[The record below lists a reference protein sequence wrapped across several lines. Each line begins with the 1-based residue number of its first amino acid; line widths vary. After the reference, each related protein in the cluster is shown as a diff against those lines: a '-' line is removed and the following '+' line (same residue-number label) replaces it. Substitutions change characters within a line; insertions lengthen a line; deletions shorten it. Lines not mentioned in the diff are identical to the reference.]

1 MCNMKLRG
9 KQKRYL
15 RSEAHHLKPIFQIG
29 KDGLSEVWLDEVLK
43 ALDKRELLK
52 VNILQNSLVEVEDV
66 KEFIENNSDAQVI
79 QTIGNVLVLFKKSDK
94 AENQKISVKV
104 ADYKN

>member
-1 MCNMKLRG
+1 MKLRG

-15 RSEAHHLKPIFQIG
+15 RNEAHHLKPIFQIG

-104 ADYKN
+104 AEL

>member
-1 MCNMKLRG
+1 MKLRG

-29 KDGLSEVWLDEVLK
+29 KGGLSEVWLDEVLK

-104 ADYKN
+104 AEL

>member
-1 MCNMKLRG
+1 MKLRG

-79 QTIGNVLVLFKKSDK
+79 QTIGNVLVLFKKPDK

-104 ADYKN
+104 AEL

>member
-1 MCNMKLRG
+1 MKLRG

-52 VNILQNSLVEVEDV
+52 VNILQNSLVEVEDE

-104 ADYKN
+104 AEL

>member
-66 KEFIENNSDAQVI
+66 KEFIENNSDTQVI

-104 ADYKN
+104 AEL

>member
-1 MCNMKLRG
+1 MKLRG

-79 QTIGNVLVLFKKSDK
+79 QTIGNVLALFKKSDK
-94 AENQKISVKV
+94 AEN
-104 ADYKN
+104 

>member
-1 MCNMKLRG
+1 MKLRG

-94 AENQKISVKV
+94 AEKP
-104 ADYKN
+104 KNFSKSC

>member
-52 VNILQNSLVEVEDV
+52 VNILQNSLVEIEDV

-104 ADYKN
+104 AEL

>member
-79 QTIGNVLVLFKKSDK
+79 QTIGNVLVLFKKSNK

-104 ADYKN
+104 AEL

>member
-1 MCNMKLRG
+1 MKLRG

-52 VNILQNSLVEVEDV
+52 VNILQNSLVEIEDV

-79 QTIGNVLVLFKKSDK
+79 QTIGNVLVLFKKSGK
-94 AENQKISVKV
+94 AGNQKISVKV
-104 ADYKN
+104 AEL

>member
-1 MCNMKLRG
+1 MKLRG

-15 RSEAHHLKPIFQIG
+15 RSEAHHLEPIFQIG

-104 ADYKN
+104 AEL

>member
-1 MCNMKLRG
+1 MKLRG

-52 VNILQNSLVEVEDV
+52 VNILQNSLVEVEEV

-79 QTIGNVLVLFKKSDK
+79 QTIGNVLVLFKKSGK
-94 AENQKISVKV
+94 TENQKISVKV
-104 ADYKN
+104 AEL

>member
-1 MCNMKLRG
+1 MKLRG
-9 KQKRYL
+9 EQKRYL

-52 VNILQNSLVEVEDV
+52 VNILQNSLVEVEEV

-104 ADYKN
+104 AEL

>member
-104 ADYKN
+104 AGL

>member
-1 MCNMKLRG
+1 MKLRG

-52 VNILQNSLVEVEDV
+52 VNILQNSLVEVEEV

-79 QTIGNVLVLFKKSDK
+79 QTIGNVLVLFKKSCK
-94 AENQKISVKV
+94 A
-104 ADYKN
+104 

>member
-1 MCNMKLRG
+1 MKLRG

-15 RSEAHHLKPIFQIG
+15 RSGAHHLKPIFQIG

-104 ADYKN
+104 AEL

>member
-79 QTIGNVLVLFKKSDK
+79 QTIGNVLVLFKKSGK
-94 AENQKISVKV
+94 AGNQKISVKV
-104 ADYKN
+104 AEL

>member
-1 MCNMKLRG
+1 MKLRG

-29 KDGLSEVWLDEVLK
+29 KDGVSEVWLDEVLK

-104 ADYKN
+104 AEL

>member
-1 MCNMKLRG
+1 MKLRG

-79 QTIGNVLVLFKKSDK
+79 QTIVNVLVLFKKSDK

-104 ADYKN
+104 AEL

>member
-1 MCNMKLRG
+1 MKLRG

-66 KEFIENNSDAQVI
+66 KEFIEDNSDAQVI

-104 ADYKN
+104 AEL

>member
-1 MCNMKLRG
+1 MKLRG

-66 KEFIENNSDAQVI
+66 KEFIENNSDAQ
-79 QTIGNVLVLFKKSDK
+79 TIGNVLVLFKKSDK

-104 ADYKN
+104 AEL

>member
-1 MCNMKLRG
+1 MKLRG

-15 RSEAHHLKPIFQIG
+15 RSEAHHLKPIFHIG

-43 ALDKRELLK
+43 LLDKRELLK
-52 VNILQNSLVEVEDV
+52 VNILQNSLVEVEEV

-104 ADYKN
+104 AEL

>member
-1 MCNMKLRG
+1 MKLRG

-43 ALDKRELLK
+43 VLDKRELLK

-104 ADYKN
+104 AEL

>member
-1 MCNMKLRG
+1 MTG

-104 ADYKN
+104 AEL

>member
-1 MCNMKLRG
+1 MKLRG

-29 KDGLSEVWLDEVLK
+29 KDWVSEVWLDEVLK

-104 ADYKN
+104 AEL

>member
-1 MCNMKLRG
+1 MKLRG

-29 KDGLSEVWLDEVLK
+29 KDGLSEVWLDEDLK

-104 ADYKN
+104 AEL

>member
-1 MCNMKLRG
+1 MKLRG

-94 AENQKISVKV
+94 SENQKISVKV
-104 ADYKN
+104 AEL

>member
-1 MCNMKLRG
+1 MKLRG

-43 ALDKRELLK
+43 VLDKRELLK
-52 VNILQNSLVEVEDV
+52 VNILQNSLVEVEEV

-79 QTIGNVLVLFKKSDK
+79 QTIGNVLVLFKKSGK
-94 AENQKISVKV
+94 AGNQKISVKV
-104 ADYKN
+104 AEL

>member
-1 MCNMKLRG
+1 MKLRG

-79 QTIGNVLVLFKKSDK
+79 QTIGNVLVLFKKSNK

-104 ADYKN
+104 AEL

>member
-1 MCNMKLRG
+1 MKLRG

-79 QTIGNVLVLFKKSDK
+79 QTISNVLVLFKKSDK

-104 ADYKN
+104 AEL

>member
-52 VNILQNSLVEVEDV
+52 VNILQNSLVEVEEV

-79 QTIGNVLVLFKKSDK
+79 QTIGNVLVLFKKYGK

-104 ADYKN
+104 AEL

>member
-1 MCNMKLRG
+1 MCSMKLRG

-29 KDGLSEVWLDEVLK
+29 KDGFSEVWLDEVLK

-104 ADYKN
+104 AEL

>member
-1 MCNMKLRG
+1 MCDMKLRG

-104 ADYKN
+104 AEL

>member
-29 KDGLSEVWLDEVLK
+29 KDGLSEVWSDEVLK

-104 ADYKN
+104 AEL

>member
-1 MCNMKLRG
+1 MKLRG

-52 VNILQNSLVEVEDV
+52 VNILQNSLVEVEEV

-79 QTIGNVLVLFKKSDK
+79 QTIGNVLVLFKKSGK
-94 AENQKISVKV
+94 AGNQKISVKV
-104 ADYKN
+104 AEL

>member
-1 MCNMKLRG
+1 MKLRG

-29 KDGLSEVWLDEVLK
+29 KDELSEVWLDEVLK

-52 VNILQNSLVEVEDV
+52 VNILQNSLVEVEEV

-79 QTIGNVLVLFKKSDK
+79 QTIGNVLVLFKKSGK
-94 AENQKISVKV
+94 VENQKISVKV
-104 ADYKN
+104 AEL

>member
-1 MCNMKLRG
+1 MKLRG

-52 VNILQNSLVEVEDV
+52 VNILQNSLVEVEEV

-79 QTIGNVLVLFKKSDK
+79 QTIGNVLVLFKKSGK
-94 AENQKISVKV
+94 VENQKISVKV
-104 ADYKN
+104 AEL

>member
-1 MCNMKLRG
+1 MKLRG

-66 KEFIENNSDAQVI
+66 KGFIENNSDAQVI

-104 ADYKN
+104 AEL

>member
-1 MCNMKLRG
+1 MKLRG

-29 KDGLSEVWLDEVLK
+29 KDGLSDVWLDEVLK

-104 ADYKN
+104 AEL